1 MKDEVKC
8 TVGRRCAYLALLI
21 GCASISQVAPA
32 QAPPPG
38 VFAEARNA
46 IVSLPGPAL
55 EPTTIRSRVVQVD
68 TRKIAAARRGREVL
82 KLNLFDDTVV
92 EVNIRK
98 TRPTR
103 TGHFIFGSPRGM
115 EWGEV
120 RLVVNGP
127 VMVGTVVTPKGEFT
141 IRSTRA
147 GLHVIR
153 QVDPTLP
160 FECGVDEVTVPDR
173 PGLPAVSSID
183 PAAAGA
189 PSSPVVHADETPT
202 EDGSEVRVLVVYT
215 PALQAEQ
222 GGAAGMRALV
232 DLMIQSANQAFEEG
246 GIRPRLV
253 LAHTAMV
260 DYVSAGSNSDVS
272 RLINKDD
279 GYLDEVHA
287 LRNRYAADL
296 VHLLT
301 NVVVRA
307 SGSASRPTR
316 ETLFT
321 AEHSAFGATGNGSEI
336 TFTHEIGH
344 NFGLR
349 HDRYVNTPSF
359 TVYPYAFGY
368 TNQAAFEP
376 GAPDTARWRTVMS
389 YGNQCS
395 DANFGCT
402 RLLRF
407 SNPDQTRLG
416 DPMGVAADVA
426 ATGTDG
432 PADAR
437 LTINNM
443 GRWVGSFRSEACTD
457 FRVSPGTQVAPK
469 DGGDLV
475 FQVTAGPGCLW
486 ESSSQSGFLS
496 IVSGTRSAGNGHVR
510 VKVQENGSGAA
521 RNGNLT
527 VAGYNI
533 SVRQLAT
540 ETGICGRSPAVAQ
553 EIARAAGYSGSS
565 QCDQVSE
572 ADLAGITTLSVA
584 GKSLF
589 SLKADDFAGLSGL
602 TDLSL
607 NSNELTELPDGVFS
621 DLVSLTSLNLGY
633 NELTELPAGLF
644 AGLASLE
651 ELDLESN
658 RLITLPDGLFADL
671 AGLKQLEM
679 DYNDLNR
686 LPQGLFA
693 GLSGLELISMY
704 SSDLDELPA
713 GLFTGLSSLKELNLG
728 QNQLTE
734 LPAAAFAGLSSIEIL
749 NLFSNE
755 LASLP
760 AGLFAGL
767 SNLTQLDLGQGK
779 FVTLPEGLFG
789 DLSRLEVLNFWDS
802 RLARLSSGGFTGLSN
817 LRQLNLYSSRLTEL
831 PSGAFAGLSKLEQLN
846 LGGNEIGRLPGDIF
860 SGLGALRQL
869 NLFRNR
875 LTSLPDGIFSGLNT
889 LETLQLGANLRDP
902 LPLPLSLEKAGDSG
916 FKAVV
921 STGAPF
927 ALELPVS
934 VGSAGEI
941 EGGAAAVSIPA
952 GEMES
957 ATLTVTRVAGTEDAV
972 EVEFG
977 TLPGLPADHTGYA
990 FVEDESLPRRIHASS
1005 LADDAALN
1013 GISVSEGTLN
1023 PVFSPETLE
1032 YTALVSNRASSVTVL
1047 PVKSNADATV
1057 AWLDGGDQPLADADA
1072 GADGQQVNLSIGENT
1087 IKVQVTAAD
1096 GATRRTYTLTVTR
1109 DSATDVCSRTPQV
1122 RDAILAASGVADC
1135 SDVTAANL
1143 AGITRISIF
1152 GEKSLSLKSGDF
1164 SGLTALRSLGMRYNG
1179 LTELPA
1185 DVFLGLAALEELYLN
1200 DNQISSLPDGVFS
1213 GLPAIEQL
1221 YLTENRLTDLPPD
1234 VFSGLSELASLSLSQ
1249 NQFTVLPADVFR
1261 GLTKLERLNLSHNQ
1275 LAFPSTEIFSGL
1287 TALESLLLHRN
1298 QLRSLPG
1305 GLFSGLS
1312 NLGTLYLSDNRL
1324 TSLPSG
1330 IFSGLTMLETLYLDT
1345 NSINPLPIPLS
1356 IEKAGENQFRVLLPA
1371 GAPFALEMPVL
1382 VNSAGEIEGGA
1393 TAATIPAGATE
1404 SALLTV
1410 ARVSGTTDP
1419 VTADIGPAPDL
1430 PSGHKGYF
1438 FERNAALPR
1447 EILASPAPARDA
1459 ALRRLSASGGTLDPA
1474 FASGTTSYTLR
1485 VANAT
1490 ASVTLTEERSNAGA
1504 SVSFLDA
1511 NDQALADADT
1521 TLAGHQVNLSTGV
1534 NTIRLRVTSED
1545 TSTTRTYSIVVTRN
1559 TLPEITTTSPLSVS
1573 ENQTA
1578 VATLAATDADSDAI
1592 SWLTNGGAD
1601 SGRFDLT
1608 GDGVLTF
1615 SAAPDYEAPADLD
1628 RNNEYLVT
1636 VEASD
1641 GSDSSY
1647 LALAVTVTDA
1657 DESAPA
1663 SDNAS
1668 LSTLELSDGTLSPAF
1683 ASGTVNYTATV
1694 GAGVASITV
1703 TPTTSEPNAIP
1714 KYLDENDNEIDD
1726 ADGSADGQQVNLEVG
1741 ENTIKVRIT
1750 AEDATTTQ
1758 TYTVVVTREAAPV
1771 TSQGVCDRTKQVGEA
1786 IVAAVSEAS
1795 ACADVTARHLSGI
1808 TGLDVSGEEIATL
1821 TSGDFAGLTALE
1833 LLKLSDNDLTALPA
1847 GIFSGLGALD
1857 TLELQDNR
1865 IANLPSNVFASLAG
1879 LESLVLS
1886 NNRLSGLPANV
1897 FSGLADLQTLEL
1909 EGNRLSS
1916 LPDGVFSGLES
1927 LSSLKLGGNTVD
1939 PLPLSVTLEKAG
1951 VSEFRAVAATGSPFR
1966 LVLPVSA
1973 SSAGEIAGGATSVTI
1988 DTGRDESAPVEVT
2001 RVAETRAAVTV
2012 DFGTLPGLPSDHSGY
2027 AFTKSTALPLEVLAA
2042 VPAQNDDA
2050 TLSGLSLS
2058 DGTLDPVFAPGTKSY
2073 TATVRNAVSSITV
2086 TPTRSDGNAGL
2097 EYQDGSDTALVDGD
2111 GNTSGFQIDL
2121 DQGENTVKIKVTAED
2136 DVATETYAVIVT
2148 RNRPPQITTTSP
2160 ISVEEE
2166 NTFIANLQ
2174 ATDADDHALSWY
2186 VVAGADRDQFEL
2198 TAEGNLSFKSA
2209 PDFESPADSDE
2220 NNVYLIEVGVTD
2232 RFDPRSLSL
2241 IVNVTDADE
2250 PVSSSDA
2257 RLTGLSVSGATLS
2270 PAFGSGT
2277 TGYTATVGNAVSSV
2291 TVTPTGSDGDASLE
2305 FLDGNDSELE
2315 DSDGNASG
2323 HQVDLGEGANTIK
2336 VKVTAEDGDTMRT
2349 YTIVVTRNS
2358 VPQITTASPVSVD
2371 ENETD
2376 VAALAATDAD
2386 GDDIAWSKNGGAD
2399 EAQFDLTSQ
2408 GVLTFVSAPDY
2419 ESPADADTSNDY
2431 VVAVRASDGID
2442 ASDLT
2447 LTVNVTDVEE
2457 RSLSTDATL
2466 SGLSLSEGTLDPVFA
2481 SGTTSYTARVRA
2493 STASVTVTPAK
2504 GDSNAT
2510 IAYLDGNDGALE
2522 DADGNASG
2530 HQVDLSP
2537 GGNTVKVQVTAE
2549 DGDATRTYTV
2559 VVTRNRAPVV
2569 TTTSPVSVEENSTLV
2584 ASLGA
2589 TDADSDE
2596 LEWYFTG
2603 GEDRSLFNLTAA
2615 GELTFKSAP
2624 DYENPADDDGG
2635 NDYEVVLGVTDLLD
2649 PSPLTLTVNVTD
2661 VEERS
2666 LSTDATLSGLSLS
2679 EGTLDPVF
2687 ASGTTSY
2694 TASVGNTVSSI
2705 TVTPAKNDGN
2715 ARVEYLDEDDGT
2727 LEDADGNT
2735 QGLQVD
2741 LSVGANTVKVKVTAE
2756 DTTTTRTYE
2765 IVVTRASATSAGIC
2779 ARTQQV
2785 RDAIVAAL
2793 SDVDACD
2800 DVTASDLA
2808 SITSL
2813 DLTQKS
2819 ITSLKSGDFNGLTAL
2834 TELEL
2839 NNNRISDLPSDIFS
2853 ALTSVTSIKLRNNRL
2868 TSLPSGLFSGLTK
2881 LETIHLGINSLGTI
2895 PSGLY
2900 SGLTSLK
2907 SIELISADLT
2917 SLPSDVFSGLTAL
2930 ESIEMFDNELD
2941 SLPSGLF
2948 SGLTKLRTLR
2958 LSQNNLSSLSSNTF
2972 SGLTSLFTLSLGSNE
2987 FSSLP
2992 SDVFSGLNSLFA
3004 LSLNHNDLE
3013 ALPADI
3019 FSGLNRLAQIQLQN
3033 NELETLPD
3041 GIFSGLIEING
3052 GGLAILYLEDN
3063 PGSPFSI
3070 PLSLEAVG
3078 TSQFK
3083 VVISKGAPFTMEV
3096 PVSAGGDGGIEGD
3109 ADAVR
3114 MVGGSIES
3122 GAVGVTRV
3130 RGTTTAVTV
3139 DIGTLPELPPNHK
3152 GYALEKDSS
3161 LPLAIASPTEV
3172 DPPRRDDATLSGLS
3186 LSDGTLDPA
3195 FAPGTTS
3202 YTASVG
3208 NTVSSITVTPAKSDD
3223 DATVEYLDVRDDT
3236 LGDADSGTEGQQA
3249 SLSIG
3254 RNTIRVKVTSEDTTA
3269 TETYEIVVTRGSA
3282 TGVCART
3289 EQVRDEIVDTVSGVD
3304 ACEDVTE
3311 AHLASITQLDLI
3323 SSNISSLQ
3331 AGDFSGLSGLEILYI
3346 FNNKLKGLPTGIF
3359 SGLTDLAVIE
3369 MSINELSSL
3378 DSQVFSGL
3386 TNLEVL
3392 DLYDNEIASLPSGI
3406 FSGLTSLEDLYLN
3419 SNALTDLPSGIFSG
3433 LTALTQLKLRGNKF
3447 SSLDANLFSG
3457 LTALELLWLDRNQLS
3472 SLPSGIFS
3480 GLDGLTYLKLESNTV
3495 DPLPL
3500 TVSLEKVGSSQFKA
3514 VAPIGAPFA
3523 AVLPVTVSSGGEID
3537 GGAGSVTIAAGAV
3550 ESGAVGITR
3559 VSGTTAA
3566 VTVNIGTLPGLP
3578 ANHSGYAL
3586 EKDDS
3591 LPLEVLAEQSGAPG
3605 EGIAAD
3611 ASFADVNGNGR
3622 IEADDAMIIYH
3633 AIESAAGLGDGETGG
3648 TPSTRATVL
3657 AGLAGAADWT
3667 DDDLREMLRNAKEWR
3682 EVGVEVGGDLNGDSA
3697 IGGDDAMIMYYAY
3710 EFEDLLGDGET
3721 GGTARFR
3728 RSLLS
3733 ELAARPVPGDADLK
3747 ALLRN
3752 AHALRSAVP

>member
-1 MKDEVKC
+1 MKNEVKC
-8 TVGRRCAYLALLI
+8 TAGRRCAYLAVLI

-38 VFAEARNA
+38 VFAEARSA

-115 EWGEV
+115 DWGEV

-127 VMVGTVVTPKGEFT
+127 VMAGTVVTPKGEFT

-147 GLHVIR
+147 GHHVIR

-160 FECGVDEVTVPDR
+160 FVCGVDEVTVPGVPDR

-316 ETLFT
+316 ETLFA
-321 AEHSAFGATGNGSEI
+321 AEHGAFGATGNGSEI

-376 GAPDTARWRTVMS
+376 GAPATARWRTVMS

-443 GRWVGSFRSEACTD
+443 GRWVGSYRSEACTD
-457 FRVSPGTQVAPK
+457 FRVSPGTQIAPK

-475 FQVTAGPGCLW
+475 FQVTAGHGCLW

-496 IVSGTRSAGNGHVR
+496 IVSGTHSAGNGHVR

-521 RNGNLT
+521 RDGNLT

-553 EIARAAGYSGSS
+553 EIARAAGYSGAS

-602 TDLSL
+602 TNLSL
-607 NSNELTELPDGVFS
+607 NSNELTELPDGLFS
-621 DLVSLTSLNLGY
+621 DLVNLTRLNLGY
-633 NELTELPAGLF
+633 NKLTELPAGLF

-651 ELDLESN
+651 ELDMESN

-671 AGLKQLEM
+671 ASLKQLEM
-679 DYNDLNR
+679 DYNDLVR
-686 LPQGLFA
+686 LPEGLFA
-693 GLSGLELISMY
+693 GLSGLELISIY

-713 GLFTGLSSLKELNLG
+713 GLFSGMSGLKELDLG
-728 QNQLTE
+728 QNELTE
-734 LPAAAFAGLSSIEIL
+734 LPAAAFAGLSSIEVL
-749 NLFSNE
+749 SLFSNE
-755 LASLP
+755 LGALP

-767 SNLTQLDLGQGK
+767 SSLKQLDLGQGK
-779 FVTLPEGLFG
+779 FVTLPEGLFS

-802 RLARLSSGGFTGLSN
+802 RLTRLTPGGFAGLSN

-831 PSGAFAGLSKLEQLN
+831 PSGAFTGLSKLEQLN
-846 LGGNEIGRLPGDIF
+846 LGGNEIGRLAGDVF

-875 LTSLPDGIFSGLNT
+875 LTSLPDGIFSGLDA
-889 LETLQLGANLRDP
+889 LESLQLGSNLRDP
-902 LPLPLSLEKAGDSG
+902 LPLPLSLEKVGDSS

-934 VGSAGEI
+934 VGSSGEI
-941 EGGAAAVSIPA
+941 EDGAGSVSIAA
-952 GEMES
+952 GARES
-957 ATLTVTRVAGTEDAV
+957 VALAVTRVAGTADAV

-977 TLPGLPADHTGYA
+977 TLPGLPADHAGYA
-990 FVEDESLPRRIHASS
+990 FVEDESLPRRILASS
-1005 LADDAALN
+1005 LADDAALS

-1023 PVFSPETLE
+1023 PVFSAETLE
-1032 YTALVSNRASSVTVL
+1032 YTALVSNRASSITVL
-1047 PVKSNADATV
+1047 PVKSNSNATV
-1057 AWLDGGDQPLADADA
+1057 AWLDGGDQPLADADP

-1087 IKVQVTAAD
+1087 IKVQATAAD
-1096 GATRRTYTLTVTR
+1096 GATRRTYTLTITR
-1109 DSATDVCSRTPQV
+1109 DSASDVCSRTPQV
-1122 RDAILAASGVADC
+1122 RDAILAASGVVDC

-1152 GEKSLSLKSGDF
+1152 GEKSLSLKSRDF
-1164 SGLTALRSLGMRYNG
+1164 SGLTALRSLGMRNNG

-1185 DVFLGLAALEELYLN
+1185 DVFQGLAALEELYLN

-1213 GLPAIEQL
+1213 GLSAIEQL
-1221 YLTENRLTDLPPD
+1221 YLTRNRLTDLPPD
-1234 VFSGLSELASLSLSQ
+1234 VFSGLPELASLSLSQ

-1298 QLRSLPG
+1298 QLRSVPG

-1312 NLGTLYLSDNRL
+1312 NLDELWLSDNRL
-1324 TSLPSG
+1324 TGLPSG

-1356 IEKAGENQFRVLLPA
+1356 IEKAGENQFRVLLPTA
-1371 GAPFALEMPVL
+1371 APFALEIPVL
-1382 VNSAGEIEGGA
+1382 VSSAGEIEGGA

-1410 ARVSGTTDP
+1410 ARASGATDP
-1419 VTADIGPAPDL
+1419 VTADIGAAPDL

-1438 FERNAALPR
+1438 FERDAALPL
-1447 EILASPAPARDA
+1447 EILASSAPARDA
-1459 ALRRLSASGGTLDPA
+1459 ALRRLSVSVGTLDPA
-1474 FASGTTSYTLR
+1474 FASGTTSYTVR

-1490 ASVTLTEERSNAGA
+1490 ASVTLTEETSNAGA

-1521 TLAGHQVNLSTGV
+1521 TLAGHQVNLSTGE
-1534 NTIRLRVTSED
+1534 NTIRLRVTSAD

-1615 SAAPDYEAPADLD
+1615 AAAPDYEAPADLD

-1657 DESAPA
+1657 DESGPA
-1663 SDNAS
+1663 SDDAS

-1703 TPTTSEPNAIP
+1703 TPTTSDTNAIP

-1726 ADGSADGQQVNLEVG
+1726 ADGSTDGQQVNLEVG

-1750 AEDATTTQ
+1750 AGDATTIQ

-1771 TSQGVCDRTKQVGEA
+1771 TAEGVCGRAKQVGDA
-1786 IVAAVSEAS
+1786 IVAAVSEAK
-1795 ACADVTARHLSGI
+1795 ACDEVTEEHLSAI

-1833 LLKLSDNDLTALPA
+1833 LLKLNDNDLTALPA

-1865 IANLPSNVFASLAG
+1865 IANLPSNVFASLTS
-1879 LESLVLS
+1879 LESLLLS

-1897 FSGLADLQTLEL
+1897 FSGLAELQTLEL

-1951 VSEFRAVAATGSPFR
+1951 GSEFRAVAATGSPFR

-1988 DTGRDESAPVEVT
+1988 DTGRDESASIEVA

-2012 DFGTLPGLPSDHSGY
+2012 DIGTLPGLPSDHSGY
-2027 AFTKSTALPLEVLAA
+2027 AFTKGTALPLEVLAA

-2058 DGTLDPVFAPGTKSY
+2058 EGTLDPVFASGTTSY

-2086 TPTRSDGNAGL
+2086 TPTRSDGNATL
-2097 EYQDGSDTALVDGD
+2097 EYLDGSDTALVDGD

-2136 DVATETYAVIVT
+2136 DAATETYAVIVT

-2241 IVNVTDADE
+2241 SVNVTDADE

-2270 PAFGSGT
+2270 PAFGPGT

-2291 TVTPTGSDGDASLE
+2291 TVTPTRSDSDASLE

-2358 VPQITTASPVSVD
+2358 VPQITTTSPVSVD

-2457 RSLSTDATL
+2457 RA
-2466 SGLSLSEGTLDPVFA
+2466 
-2481 SGTTSYTARVRA
+2481 
-2493 STASVTVTPAK
+2493 
-2504 GDSNAT
+2504 
-2510 IAYLDGNDGALE
+2510 
-2522 DADGNASG
+2522 
-2530 HQVDLSP
+2530 
-2537 GGNTVKVQVTAE
+2537 
-2549 DGDATRTYTV
+2549 
-2559 VVTRNRAPVV
+2559 
-2569 TTTSPVSVEENSTLV
+2569 
-2584 ASLGA
+2584 
-2589 TDADSDE
+2589 
-2596 LEWYFTG
+2596 
-2603 GEDRSLFNLTAA
+2603 
-2615 GELTFKSAP
+2615 
-2624 DYENPADDDGG
+2624 
-2635 NDYEVVLGVTDLLD
+2635 
-2649 PSPLTLTVNVTD
+2649 
-2661 VEERS
+2661 

-2705 TVTPAKNDGN
+2705 TVTPTKNDGN
-2715 ARVEYLDEDDGT
+2715 AGVEYLDEDDGT

-2958 LSQNNLSSLSSNTF
+2958 LSQNNLSSLSSDTF
-2972 SGLTSLFTLSLGSNE
+2972 SGLTSLFILSLGSNE

-3152 GYALEKDSS
+3152 GYALDKDSS

-3172 DPPRRDDATLSGLS
+3172 DPPRRDDATLSGLT
-3186 LSDGTLDPA
+3186 LSDGNLNPA

-3202 YTASVG
+3202 YTATVG
-3208 NTVSSITVTPAKSDD
+3208 NSVSSITVTPAKSDG
-3223 DATVEYLDVRDDT
+3223 DATVEYFDVRDDT
-3236 LGDADSGTEGQQA
+3236 LDDAESGTEGQQA
-3249 SLSIG
+3249 GLSIG
-3254 RNTIRVKVTSEDTTA
+3254 RNTIRVKVTSEDTTT

-3304 ACEDVTE
+3304 ACEDVTA
-3311 AHLASITQLDLI
+3311 AHLAGITQLDLI
-3323 SSNISSLQ
+3323 SNNISSLQ
-3331 AGDFSGLSGLEILYI
+3331 AGDFAGLSGLEILYI
-3346 FNNKLKGLPTGIF
+3346 FNNKLTGLPTGIF
-3359 SGLTDLAVIE
+3359 SGLTDLTVLE
-3369 MSINELSSL
+3369 MSINELGSL

-3419 SNALTDLPSGIFSG
+3419 SNALTELPSGVFSG

-3457 LTALELLWLDRNQLS
+3457 LTALDLLWLDRNQLS
-3472 SLPSGIFS
+3472 SIPADLFSGLTKVEQLFLSENRLSDLPSGVFSDLDALESLWLHGNTLSSLPSGVFS
-3480 GLDGLTYLKLESNTV
+3480 GLDGLTNLKLESNTV

-3514 VAPIGAPFA
+3514 VAPIGAPFSA
-3523 AVLPVTVSSGGEID
+3523 ALPVTVSSDGEID

-3605 EGIAAD
+3605 VGIAAD
-3611 ASFADVNGNGR
+3611 ASYVDVNGNGR
-3622 IEADDAMIIYH
+3622 IEADDAMVLFH
-3633 AIESAAGLGDGETGG
+3633 AIESASRLGDGEIGG
-3648 TPSTRATVL
+3648 TPATRATLL
-3657 AGLAGAADWT
+3657 AGLADTPAP
-3667 DDDLREMLRNAKEWR
+3667 DDDALREMLRKANEWR
-3682 EVGVEVGGDLNGDSA
+3682 EVGVEVGGDLNGDGA
-3697 IGGDDAMIMYYAY
+3697 IDGNDAMIMYYAFS
-3710 EFEDLLGDGET
+3710 FEDLVGDGET
-3721 GGTARFR
+3721 GGASRFR
-3728 RSLLS
+3728 RSLLE
-3733 ELAARPVPGDADLK
+3733 ELAAPSNPGDAELR

-3752 AHALRSAVP
+3752 AHALRAAASQATQ